1 MHANDLYPQSDTEQ
15 QYMLNHMISR
25 QAVRID
31 RIIQDTLN
39 MVRNKETHPTR
50 LNLEQFLPLFLQEDL
65 ADIQQNIRL
74 NVQAKTLIDFDEA
87 QFRQIL
93 INLIRNAIR
102 HNNPDM
108 SYIEVVARTDQKKV
122 QIDVRD
128 FGHGVALQNRAQ
140 LFQPFFSY
148 WNWFRII
155 SCS

>member
-1 MHANDLYPQSDTEQ
+1 
-15 QYMLNHMISR
+15 MLNHMISR

-39 MVRNKETHPTR
+39 MVRNKEIHPTG

-87 QFRQIL
+87 QLRQIL

-108 SYIEVVARTDQKKV
+108 SYIEVVGLDGSEKSPDRCPKIWVMGLLYKPHTV
-122 QIDVRD
+122 
-128 FGHGVALQNRAQ
+128 
-140 LFQPFFSY
+140 
-148 WNWFRII
+148 I
-155 SCS
+155 STIF